1 MQIGQFD
8 FPDELLYDPEKHLWF
23 RFQGDVVEVGMTS
36 LGQYMA
42 GKIFQVT
49 VKGRGEEVSPRSVV
63 FSLESAKWIGK
74 FRLPLEREV
83 VEYNEEVVRNP
94 SLLNSSP
101 YSAWIVRIKVRDAE
115 KSKSKLKSVE
125 EAKGS
130 FENEVKRLVR
140 R

>member
-1 MQIGQFD
+1 MN
-8 FPDELLYDPEKHLWF
+8 
-23 RFQGDVVEVGMTS
+23 
-36 LGQYMA
+36 
-42 GKIFQVT
+42 
-49 VKGRGEEVSPRSVV
+49 GEV
-63 FSLESAKWIGK
+63 FSEG
-74 FRLPLEREV
+74 EV
-83 VEYNEEVVRNP
+83 VEYNEEVVRNL